1 MAAASLR
8 DEIVLL
14 IAASLS
20 ASAFNAFEAK
30 VLIEKPS
37 VVDKLTSNMSRSLS
51 HSSLMLSSS
60 SDLTGIF
67 VFVIVLSGVINFGC

>member
-20 ASAFNAFEAK
+20 ASAFSVFEAK

-37 VVDKLTSNMSRSLS
+37 VVDRLTSSMSRSLS

-60 SDLTGIF
+60 SGLTGIF
-67 VFVIVLSGVINFGC
+67 VFVIVMSELINFGC